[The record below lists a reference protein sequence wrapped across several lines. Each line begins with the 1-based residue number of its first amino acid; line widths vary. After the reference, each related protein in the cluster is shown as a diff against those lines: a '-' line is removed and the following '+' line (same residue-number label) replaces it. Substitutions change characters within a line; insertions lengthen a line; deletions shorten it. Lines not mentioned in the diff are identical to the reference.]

1 MARHP
6 ILKSSKKFIFQWV
19 FRWTWGSI
27 NTNPTR
33 SYHQASI
40 QQMLPIRIRLW
51 RSSSSF
57 SEPELPDAG
66 EAQAVGIEL
75 MHRCCRF
82 WSILLGSFF
91 FILAAECLSI
101 CHTRGKCHC
110 RLICVV
116 RSWGFTQ
123 HHTQM
128 QAAFNW
134 RTIKSLWAPFTFFG
148 WLTLLG
154 FHCLGL
160 LTRISWGNCIS
171 LCLGLRLCL
180 RPRIRRCTGSL
191 DVPKLDWENRVVL
204 NS

>member
-128 QAAFNW
+128 QAAFNP
-134 RTIKSLWAPFTFFG
+134 S
-148 WLTLLG
+148 
-154 FHCLGL
+154 
-160 LTRISWGNCIS
+160 ISRGNCFCIRLN
-171 LCLGLRLCL
+171 LCLCTGVR
-180 RPRIRRCTGSL
+180 RRIGSL
-191 DVPKLDWENRVVL
+191 DVPKLDLENWGGLRE
-204 NS
+204 